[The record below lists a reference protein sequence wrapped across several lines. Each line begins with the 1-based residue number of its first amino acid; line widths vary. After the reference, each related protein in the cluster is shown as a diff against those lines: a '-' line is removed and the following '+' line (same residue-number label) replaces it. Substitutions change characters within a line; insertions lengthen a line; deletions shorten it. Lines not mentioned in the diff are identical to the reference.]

1 MTEQSGTEQS
11 GGTGGFV
18 PKPWPRKL
26 RSQEW
31 FGGTSRDQIYHRGW
45 MKNQGLPHDLFDGR
59 PVIGILNTW
68 SELTPCNAHLRDLA
82 ERVKFGIYEAGGFPV
97 EVPVFSASESAFRPT
112 AMMFRNLAAMA
123 VEEAMRGQP
132 MDGAVLLVGCDKTTP
147 SLLMAAASTDLPS
160 IVVTGGPMLNGYFRG
175 ERVGSGTHLW
185 KFSEAVKAGEMT
197 QGEFMEAEASMSRS
211 PGSCNTMGTASTMAS
226 MAEALGMALSG
237 NAAIPAVDSRRRVM
251 AHLTGRRIVQMVK
264 DDLKP
269 SDILTKQAF
278 ENAIRTNGA
287 IGGST
292 NAVIHL
298 LALAGRVGVDITL
311 EDWDRCGR
319 DVPTIVNLMPSGQY
333 LMEEFFYAGGLPV
346 VLKRLGE
353 AGLLHKDAL
362 TVSGETMWDQ
372 VKDVENHNED
382 VIRPADRALAEHGGI
397 AVVRGNLAPQGAV
410 LKPSAASPHL
420 LTHRGRA
427 VVFEDIDDY
436 KRRIGDEALDI
447 DETCVM
453 VLKNCGPKG
462 YPGMA
467 EVGNMGLPAK
477 VLRKGITDMVR
488 ISDARMSG
496 TAYGTVVLHTSPEA
510 AVGGPLAVVRDGDMI
525 ELDVP
530 NRRLH
535 LDISDAELAAR
546 LAAWVSP
553 AAPPASGY
561 AKLFHAHVEG
571 ADTGADFDFLKGCRG
586 APVGRDSH

>member
-1 MTEQSGTEQS
+1 MT
-11 GGTGGFV
+11 F
-18 PKPWPRKL
+18 KAAKWPRKL

-31 FGGTSRDQIYHRGW
+31 FGGSGRDQIYHRGW
-45 MKNQGLPHDLFDGR
+45 MKNQGLPHHLFDGR

-82 ERVKFGIYEAGGFPV
+82 ERVKHGIYEAGGFPV

-123 VEEAMRGQP
+123 VEEAIRGQP
-132 MDGAVLLVGCDKTTP
+132 MDGVVLLVGCDKTTP
-147 SLLMAAASTDLPS
+147 SLLMGAASCDLPAIMVS
-160 IVVTGGPMLNGYFRG
+160 GGPMLNGYFRG

-197 QGEFMEAEASMSRS
+197 AAEFAEAEASMSRS

-226 MAEALGMALSG
+226 MMEALGMTLSG

-251 AHLTGRRIVQMVK
+251 AHMSGMRIVQMVK

-269 SDILTKQAF
+269 SDILKKENF

-298 LALAGRVGVDITL
+298 LAIAGRVGIDLTL
-311 EDWDRCGR
+311 DDWDRCGR
-319 DVPTIVNLMPSGQY
+319 DISTIVNLMPSGKY

-346 VLKRLGE
+346 VIKRLGE
-353 AGLLHKDAL
+353 AGLLHRDAL
-362 TVSGETMWDQ
+362 TVSGGPIWDE
-372 VKDVENHNED
+372 VKDVLNHNED
-382 VIRPADRALAEHGGI
+382 VILPADKPLTEQGGI
-397 AVVRGNLAPQGAV
+397 AVLRGNLAPNGAV

-420 LTHRGRA
+420 LKHRGRA

-436 KRRIGDEALDI
+436 KAKINDDALDI

-453 VLKNCGPKG
+453 VMKNCGPKG

-467 EVGNMGLPAK
+467 EVGNMGLPPK
-477 VLRKGITDMVR
+477 VLKKGVTDMVR

-510 AVGGPLAVVRDGDMI
+510 AAGGPLAIVRDGDMI
-525 ELDVP
+525 ELDVAA
-530 NRRLH
+530 RRIH
-535 LDISDAELAAR
+535 LDISDDELKTR
-546 LAAWVSP
+546 LAEWKP
-553 AAPPASGY
+553 AEGGPESGY
-561 AKLFHAHVEG
+561 AWLHQTHIMG
-571 ADTGADFDFLKGCRG
+571 ADTGADLDFLKGCRG
-586 APVGRDSH
+586 APVGKDSH

>member
-1 MTEQSGTEQS
+1 MT
-11 GGTGGFV
+11 F
-18 PKPWPRKL
+18 KPAAWPRKL

-31 FGGTSRDQIYHRGW
+31 FGGSSRDNIYHRGW
-45 MKNQGLPHDLFDGR
+45 MKNQGFPHDLFDGR

-68 SELTPCNAHLRDLA
+68 SELNPCNAHLNALA
-82 ERVKFGIYEAGGFPV
+82 EKVKNGIYEAGGFPV
-97 EVPVFSASESAFRPT
+97 EVPVFSVSESAFRPT
-112 AMMFRNLAAMA
+112 AMMFRNLAAMSI
-123 VEEAMRGQP
+123 EEQMRGQP
-132 MDGAVLLVGCDKTTP
+132 MDGCVLLVGCDKTTP

-160 IVVTGGPMLNGYFRG
+160 IIVTGGPMLNGYYKG

-197 QGEFMEAEASMSRS
+197 QAEFAEAEASMSRS
-211 PGSCNTMGTASTMAS
+211 AGSCNTMGTASTMAS

-251 AHLTGRRIVQMVK
+251 AQLSGRRIVQMVK
-264 DDLKP
+264 DDLRP
-269 SDILTKQAF
+269 SHILTKAAF
-278 ENAIRTNGA
+278 ENAIRANAA

-298 LALAGRVGVDITL
+298 LAIAGRCGVDLTL
-311 EDWDRCGR
+311 DDWDRLGR
-319 DVPTIVNLMPSGQY
+319 DVPTIVNLMPSGKY

-353 AGLLHKDAL
+353 AGLLNNDAL
-362 TVSGETMWDQ
+362 TVSGETAWEQ
-372 VKDVENHNED
+372 VKDVVNHNDD
-382 VIRPADRALAEHGGI
+382 VILPVERALTQSGG
-397 AVVRGNLAPQGAV
+397 VVVLKGNLAPNGAV
-410 LKPSAASPHL
+410 LKPSAATPSL
-420 LTHRGRA
+420 MVHRGRA

-436 KRRIGDEALDI
+436 KAKINDEALDI

-467 EVGNMGLPAK
+467 EVGNMGLPPK

-496 TAYGTVVLHTSPEA
+496 TAFGTVCLHTSPEA
-510 AVGGPLAVVRDGDMI
+510 AVGGPLAIVQNGDYI
-525 ELDVP
+525 QLDVP

-535 LDISDAELAAR
+535 LEVSDEEIAR
-546 LAAWVSP
+546 RQAAWTP
-553 AAPPASGY
+553 RIAPPDSGY
-561 AKLFHAHVEG
+561 AMLHHSHVMG
-571 ADTGADFDFLKGCRG
+571 ADTGADLDFMLGSRG
-586 APVGRDSH
+586 APVGKDSH